1 MEIVIRFL
9 NAIIKSI
16 EILINAFVKVLD
28 RAIVAIETVSKKIM
42 SLFLSFFRLLF
53 YILPFILFVIIGSS
67 KHWSLIYYIG
77 VVVLGLV
84 FVLFVRDFLITFKD
98 REEEEKSSKIEKAG
112 RIIVIMIIL
121 NIITVTYSVVYY
133 LFGISSEEYI
143 RNVLKLALEAV
154 GIVAR

>member
-1 MEIVIRFL
+1 MEMVIRFL
-9 NAIIKSI
+9 NVIIKSI
-16 EILINAFVKVLD
+16 EILIDAFVKVLD
-28 RAIVAIETVSKKIM
+28 RAIVTIETVSKKIL

-98 REEEEKSSKIEKAG
+98 RKEEGKSSKIEKAG
-112 RIIVIMIIL
+112 RVIVIMIIL
-121 NIITVTYSVVYY
+121 NFITVTYAVVYY

-143 RNVLKLALEAV
+143 RNVLKLALEGA
-154 GIVAR
+154 GIITK

>member
-1 MEIVIRFL
+1 MEMVIRFL

-16 EILINAFVKVLD
+16 EILIDAFVKVLD
-28 RAIVAIETVSKKIM
+28 RAIVTIETVSKKIL

-77 VVVLGLV
+77 VVVLALV
-84 FVLFVRDFLITFKD
+84 FVLFVRDFLITFKHSK
-98 REEEEKSSKIEKAG
+98 EEGKSSKIEKAG
-112 RIIVIMIIL
+112 RVIVIMIIL
-121 NIITVTYSVVYY
+121 NFITVTYAVVYY

-143 RNVLKLALEAV
+143 RNVLKLALEGA
-154 GIVAR
+154 GIITK

>member
-1 MEIVIRFL
+1 MEMVIRFL
-9 NAIIKSI
+9 NAIVKSI
-16 EILINAFVKVLD
+16 DILINAFVKVLD
-28 RAIVAIETVSKKIM
+28 RAIVVIETVSKKIM

-53 YILPFILFVIIGSS
+53 YILPFILFVIIGSL

-84 FVLFVRDFLITFKD
+84 FVLFVRDFLIMFKD
-98 REEEEKSSKIEKAG
+98 REEKEKSSKIEKAG
-112 RIIVIMIIL
+112 CVIVIMIIL

-154 GIVAR
+154 GIIAR

>member
-112 RIIVIMIIL
+112 RVIVIMIIL

-154 GIVAR
+154 GIIAR